1 MFARILDKDKVLSNI
16 QSGLVLI
23 VDLPLGWPF
32 LDLAEDPLYYQ
43 AELSSQFKCSILYTL
58 YTTCLRAVLLTPGFA
73 NQVI

>member
-1 MFARILDKDKVLSNI
+1 VFARILDKDKVLINI
-16 QSGLVLI
+16 QSGILV
-23 VDLPLGWPF
+23 VDLHLGWPF

-43 AELSSQFKCSILYTL
+43 AELSSQFKCSILCTL